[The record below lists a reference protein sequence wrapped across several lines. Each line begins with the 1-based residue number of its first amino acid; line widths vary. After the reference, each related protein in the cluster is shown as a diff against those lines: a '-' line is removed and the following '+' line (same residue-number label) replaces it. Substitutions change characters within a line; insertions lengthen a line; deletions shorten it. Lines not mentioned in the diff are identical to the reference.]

1 MVEDSDANS
10 MADSLQRQAQSL
22 QETSPAK
29 YGLLKAYHERVRDAL
44 EVCSRNYPS
53 TKQLSENLPD
63 SSLTPQML
71 GNLLALLVQF
81 EIIEV
86 FSERNNSN
94 RYDLTHYDRKR
105 MDTLSHILQRVSA
118 GS

>member
-1 MVEDSDANS
+1 MIEDSDAQS
-10 MADSLQRQAQSL
+10 TIDSLQRQVQGL
-22 QETSPAK
+22 EETAPEK
-29 YGLLKAYHERVRDAL
+29 YGLLKSYHESIREAL
-44 EVCSRNYPS
+44 DVCSRNYPS
-53 TKQLSENLPD
+53 TKQLRENLPE
-63 SSLTPQML
+63 SSLTPQMV

-94 RYDLTHYDRKR
+94 RYDLTHYDRER
-105 MDTLSHILQRVSA
+105 MDMLGQILQQVSA

>member
-1 MVEDSDANS
+1 
-10 MADSLQRQAQSL
+10 LQ
-22 QETSPAK
+22 
-29 YGLLKAYHERVRDAL
+29 AYHESVREAL

-53 TKQLSENLPD
+53 TKQLRENLPGTN
-63 SSLTPQML
+63 LTPQMV
-71 GNLLALLVQF
+71 GNLLALLMEF

-94 RYDLTHYDRKR
+94 RYDLTHYDRKQ
-105 MDTLSHILQRVSA
+105 MDTLGQILQRVSA

>member
-1 MVEDSDANS
+1 MVEDSDAQSITN
-10 MADSLQRQAQSL
+10 SLQQQAQSL
-22 QETSPAK
+22 QETSPEK
-29 YGLLKAYHERVRDAL
+29 YGLLKAYHESVREAL
-44 EVCSRNYPS
+44 DVCSRNYPS

-63 SSLTPQML
+63 SSLTPQMV

-105 MDTLSHILQRVSA
+105 MHILSQILQRVAA

>member
-1 MVEDSDANS
+1 MVEDSGAQS
-10 MADSLQRQAQSL
+10 MTDSLQRQAQSL
-22 QETSPAK
+22 QETSPEK
-29 YGLLKAYHERVRDAL
+29 YGLLKAYHERVREAL

-63 SSLTPQML
+63 SNMTPQMV

-94 RYDLTHYDRKR
+94 RYDLTHYDHKR
-105 MDTLSHILQRVSA
+105 MDTLCQILQRVTA